1 MKHIKLFENFLNEDG
16 YGRDFFVKKKDGKL
30 SQYFF
35 KIEGEEDDLG
45 FVVCL
50 GNLSRNITIESAEN
64 SYAVLSVEPI
74 GESVMD
80 DFLVKDSDFKSREDD
95 QFTLSKSEYMRFY
108 KIVGECIKDYL
119 QSNPKVSIIYDEIP
133 LNLDM
138 DFEDYSDKVKSLM
151 DEWSY
156 GKWSSQDGATKKT
169 LIYSRRD
176 HD

>member
-50 GNLSRNITIESAEN
+50 GKLSRNITIESAEN
-64 SYAVLSVEPI
+64 SYAVLSVEHI